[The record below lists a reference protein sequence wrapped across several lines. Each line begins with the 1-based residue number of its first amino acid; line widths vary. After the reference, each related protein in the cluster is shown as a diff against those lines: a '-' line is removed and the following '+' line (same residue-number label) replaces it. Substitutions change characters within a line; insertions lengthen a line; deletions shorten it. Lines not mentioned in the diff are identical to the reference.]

1 MKKLIPLALA
11 FSILICQV
19 QAQPQAFVSPDILV
33 ETRLDSDWSGLLMLK
48 ISRLMKNIGK
58 GDPFNQKFSEPLIVS
73 EAKVKEYLNPAAE
86 DLLRE
91 LGHLLNMD
99 FLNGQ
104 TQVTLHGLGY
114 NVRGFKTEMSATED
128 KQEGLSVTSDFSASK
143 VRVAADK
150 ITLSLYIPGKNAI
163 PVINIE
169 VIKPVITAS
178 GDKLINFLA
187 KIQLKDKK
195 DSFNLYLEDADF
207 SALASGLVELD
218 SNMKLDFESITIPQ
232 VSIKVGNKELKFDPK
247 KIEAL
252 INSKKAGLKGLLVG
266 EVSSLLTGGVAEE
279 LLSVINKVK
288 FNKKH
293 WIDSSTIQSMLSID
307 SFTNPDL
314 GNLIE
319 MKMTGDFCAPELYKK
334 IGERCIAERVT
345 KPVKSRI
352 TQKDHTSS
360 MFNMRSHLD
369 FGEANIVVSI
379 SEDYVNKVLVGT
391 YDAGLWDDML
401 KTAGLA
407 MGPNKVFFRMDQKGS
422 STGTLY
428 MDILY
433 SPKKIEQLAIGAKQV
448 RFPLVMKVGL
458 RIKQN
463 KQVPVFVIRMDA
475 VDASDETLINGIP
488 SLGVV
493 SNIHTI
499 RMKKKVIK
507 SIQAELIALA
517 NKDVLE
523 LRYPEL
529 RGLGLDKVDFVSDGN
544 GRMNALMLLKP
555 VQ

>member
-11 FSILICQV
+11 FSILTS
-19 QAQPQAFVSPDILV
+19 QAAIAQKFVAPDILV
-33 ETRLDSDWSGLLMLK
+33 ETRLDSDWSGILMYK
-48 ISRLMKNIGK
+48 ISRLMKNMGQ

-86 DLLRE
+86 NLLKE

-114 NVRGFKTEMSATED
+114 NIRGLKTEMSATED
-128 KQEGLSVTSDFSASK
+128 KKEGLSVTSDFSASK

-150 ITLSLYIPGKNAI
+150 ITLSLYIPGKNAL

-169 VIKPVITAS
+169 VIKPVITAT

-187 KIQLKDKK
+187 KIQVKDKK
-195 DSFNLYLEDADF
+195 DSFNLFLEDADF
-207 SALASGLVELD
+207 SALASGLVQID
-218 SNMKLDFESITIPQ
+218 SNMKLDFESIKIPQ
-232 VSIKVGNKELKFDPK
+232 VSIKIGNKEIKFDPK

-252 INSKKAGLKGLLVG
+252 IISKKDGLKGLLVG
-266 EVSSLLTGGVAEE
+266 EVSSMLTGGVAED
-279 LLSVINKVK
+279 LLGVINKVS
-288 FNKKH
+288 FNKKQ
-293 WIDSSTIQSMLSID
+293 WVDSSTIQSMIRID

-314 GNLIE
+314 GRLLEI
-319 MKMTGDFCAPELYKK
+319 KISGDFCAPELYKQ

-345 KPVKSRI
+345 KPVLSRI
-352 TQKDHTSS
+352 TQREHLYS
-360 MFNMRSHLD
+360 MANMRSHLD
-369 FGEANIVVSI
+369 FGDANIVVSI

-401 KTAGLA
+401 KAAGLE
-407 MGPNKVFFRMDQKGS
+407 MGPNKVSIRMDEKGS
-422 STGTLY
+422 STGTLI

-433 SPKKIEQLAIGAKQV
+433 TPKKIEQLAVGAKQV

-458 RIKQN
+458 RIKQDKN
-463 KQVPVFVIRMDA
+463 EPIFVIRMA
-475 VDASDETLINGIP
+475 EVDTSDETLTNGIP
-488 SLGVV
+488 SQGII
-493 SNIHTI
+493 SNIHTL
-499 RMKKKVIK
+499 RMKKKILK

-555 VQ
+555 L